1 MTVINI
7 ENMTA
12 TTALLAGTLTVL
24 TAILGPYLLADID
37 DPIGVRELDP
47 TELLPKY
54 DYIVVGGG
62 STGCVVASRLSE
74 DPLNNVL
81 LLEAGGDGTLIA
93 EVPALVGSGSFPF
106 IIFKTSFIS
115 VHVALTSA
123 LYP

>member
-1 MTVINI
+1 
-7 ENMTA
+7 MTA
-12 TTALLAGTLTVL
+12 TTAFLAGTLTVL

-74 DPLNNVL
+74 DPLNKVL

-106 IIFKTSFIS
+106 IILETNSIS
-115 VHVALTSA
+115 VLVLTSA